1 MTLEIKRKK
10 LVDIEIPIWA
20 EVKHFAT
27 LKELSIND
35 AVQILLKVGL
45 HNHGYKSPIDEQRIA
60 VSSGESLTASN
71 QNVSPAKIQ

>member
-10 LVDIEIPIWA
+10 LVDIDVPIWA

-35 AVQILLKVGL
+35 AVQILLRNGL
-45 HNHGYKSPIDEQRIA
+45 HNHGYKSSVDEQRIA
-60 VSSGESLTASN
+60 A
-71 QNVSPAKIQ
+71 I